1 MASATLKIAD
11 PFLTTQNYASYTHEQ
26 QSVWAE
32 LVGRRMPHIEQW
44 ACEEYREGY
53 ELIGLSAE
61 RIPDLYAIARRLEPR
76 TGWATTPVTGFMPA
90 DAFFEML
97 AARRFPT
104 TTWLRDRTSL
114 DYTPEPD
121 IFHDVFGHVPMH
133 AHRVF
138 GDFLQHYGEVCA
150 RVQDKTVLEK
160 LGRLFWYT
168 VEFGL
173 IRQKG
178 KIKIYGSGVISS
190 HGECENVVS
199 GRCEVR
205 KFDLEEVLT
214 TPVKVDEIHKRLY
227 AIESFDQIY
236 EAMHQAEARLMLRG
250 PNARADCP
258 QCNGSG
264 FVLARAFLGPTN
276 QVPTPCPQCQPE
288 LNPAAHATGKPKKHS
303 YSHRREN
310 EK

>member
-11 PFLTTQNYASYTHEQ
+11 EFLTTQNYAAYTLEQ

-32 LVGRRMPHIEQW
+32 LVNRRMPHIEQW
-44 ACEEYREGY
+44 ACDEYRDGY
-53 ELIGLSAE
+53 EVIGLSAQ
-61 RIPDLYAIARRLEPR
+61 RIPDLYAIAARLEPR
-76 TGWATTPVTGFMPA
+76 TGWATTPVKGFMPA

-104 TTWLRDRTSL
+104 TTWLRDRTSI

-133 AHRVF
+133 AHKVF
-138 GDFLQHYGEVCA
+138 GDFLQHYGAVCA
-150 RVQDKTVLEK
+150 RVQDKETLER

-173 IRQKG
+173 IRQNG

-190 HGECENVVS
+190 HGESESVIS
-199 GRCEVR
+199 GRCQVR
-205 KFDLEEVLT
+205 DFDLDAVLA
-214 TPVKVDEIHKRLY
+214 TPVKVDEIHKLLF

-236 EAMHQAEARLMLRG
+236 EAMQQAEAQLL
-250 PNARADCP
+250 P
-258 QCNGSG
+258 
-264 FVLARAFLGPTN
+264 
-276 QVPTPCPQCQPE
+276 
-288 LNPAAHATGKPKKHS
+288 
-303 YSHRREN
+303 
-310 EK
+310 